1 MYKILIIDDE
11 TLIRKSISKLI
22 ETNLPECEPP
32 EEARSAAEGI
42 EKVNLLTPDIIIT
55 DICMNDM
62 TGLDML
68 KKLNTC
74 AKVIV
79 ITGYRSFEY
88 AQSAIDLNVFS
99 LLLKPIKQQ
108 ELIRILKSAIE
119 SINSERQNALKAEN
133 LNQILV
139 NNLPYITDFQAP
151 MRRT

>member
-62 TGLDML
+62 TG
-68 KKLNTC
+68 
-74 AKVIV
+74 
-79 ITGYRSFEY
+79 E
-88 AQSAIDLNVFS
+88 
-99 LLLKPIKQQ
+99 
-108 ELIRILKSAIE
+108 
-119 SINSERQNALKAEN
+119 KAEH
-133 LNQILV
+133 LRKGYCDYR
-139 NNLPYITDFQAP
+139 LPQL
-151 MRRT
+151 